1 MLSVFKQNAGALMYT
16 FEVEMIAKDAL
27 GTDLGALL
35 MSFLK
40 EDPQPWCWPIELPLL
55 SPWDSP
61 VEVDPCDGV
70 GLPLFAP

>member
-1 MLSVFKQNAGALMYT
+1 MINIFKEHSTALMYT
-16 FEVEMIAKDAL
+16 FEVELLAKEAL
-27 GTDLGALL
+27 GNDIGALL

-40 EDPQPWCWPIELPLL
+40 EDPQPWSWPIEMPLL